1 MLLAGVEPRPRLA
14 LPATPPAQ
22 LPESAQI
29 RSSSHHEAFQGI
41 ILHGRRAVS
50 VNFVVLTLDR
60 FVLCRVRRRRHWTK
74 ILGYLTSGDVLP
86 ILPLNRLHLVLE
98 S

>member
-29 RSSSHHEAFQGI
+29 RSSSHHEPFQGI

-50 VNFVVLTLDR
+50 VNFVVLTLHR
-60 FVLCRVRRRRHWTK
+60 FVLCRVRRAETLDKNFRLLDLWRRAPDIAAQSTP
-74 ILGYLTSGDVLP
+74 SGP
-86 ILPLNRLHLVLE
+86 
-98 S
+98 